1 MSSDPVHTEIKDIS
15 DTTPHEHANDLKA
28 IHSCRSS
35 RLDAQTRLMAYVFKM
50 PRVFVTDQM
59 SSNVNAKLA
68 NPLRGIPHDQLM
80 KDVDAFAEEKGITLG
95 N

>member
-1 MSSDPVHTEIKDIS
+1 MSSDPVHTEIKHIS
-15 DTTPHEHANDLKA
+15 DTTPHEHANGLKA
-28 IHSCRSS
+28 IHSRRSS
-35 RLDAQTRLMAYVFKM
+35 RLDAQTKLLAYVFKM
-50 PRVFVTDQM
+50 ARVFVTDQM

-68 NPLRGIPHDQLM
+68 NPLRGIPRDQLM